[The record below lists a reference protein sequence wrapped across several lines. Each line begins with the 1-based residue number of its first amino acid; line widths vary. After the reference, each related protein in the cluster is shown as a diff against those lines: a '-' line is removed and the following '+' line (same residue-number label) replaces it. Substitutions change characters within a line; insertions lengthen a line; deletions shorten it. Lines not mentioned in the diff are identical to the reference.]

1 MHTFHL
7 MQMQKIMVVYFRI
20 PAGKTICL
28 WSEAGCDA
36 RSPSHGAGPV
46 ARVYWEKLADE
57 ENAINPD
64 DSMAQFTR
72 I

>member
-1 MHTFHL
+1 

-20 PAGKTICL
+20 PVGKTICL

-36 RSPSHGAGPV
+36 RSPSHGAGPA

-64 DSMAQFTR
+64 DGMA
-72 I
+72 